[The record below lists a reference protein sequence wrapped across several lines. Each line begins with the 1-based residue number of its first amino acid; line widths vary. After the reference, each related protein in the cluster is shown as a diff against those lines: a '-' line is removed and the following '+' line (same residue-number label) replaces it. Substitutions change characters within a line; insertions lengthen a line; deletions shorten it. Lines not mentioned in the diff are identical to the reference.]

1 MVVDGDHESWSI
13 VRSYL
18 DATCSLRNL
27 TNMRTPRSVPV
38 ATTARMVYGY
48 LQAYE
53 VDWTYNADLYLWLK

>member
-1 MVVDGDHESWSI
+1 MVVDGNYEPWFI

-18 DATCSLRNL
+18 DATYSLRTQ
-27 TNMRTPRSVPV
+27 TNMRTARSVPV